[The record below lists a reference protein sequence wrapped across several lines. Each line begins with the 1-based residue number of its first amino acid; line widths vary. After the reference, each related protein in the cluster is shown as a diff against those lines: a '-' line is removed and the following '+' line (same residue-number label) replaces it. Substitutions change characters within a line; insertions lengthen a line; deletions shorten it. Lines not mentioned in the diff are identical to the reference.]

1 MARPVVRIYAIANQK
16 GGVGK
21 TTTAVNLAASL
32 AAMGCKV
39 LLVDID
45 PQGNATLGSGVGK
58 HALEASVVDVLMQRR
73 ATRDCV
79 IAAPTAGYDLLG
91 SNDELI
97 FAEIQLMNIDEGR
110 EFRLREGLRPL
121 RDDYDYIL
129 IDCPPTLSALTI
141 NALVASH
148 GVVVPT
154 QCEYY
159 ALEGLSSL
167 TKTIERLR
175 ETVNPGLQIE
185 GVLRTMFDSRNN
197 LARDVSEQLRQHFGR
212 ELYESAIPRNVTLA
226 EAPSHGLA
234 ALQYDKNAL
243 GTRAYLMLA
252 GEILNRDAT
261 RTE

>member
-1 MARPVVRIYAIANQK
+1 MANVYAIANQK

-21 TTTAVNLAASL
+21 TTTAVNLSASL
-32 AAMGCKV
+32 AAMGCRV
-39 LLVDID
+39 LLVDVD

-58 HALEASVVDVLMQRR
+58 DALEASVVDVLMQRR

-79 IAAPTAGYDLLG
+79 ITAPTAGYDLLG

-97 FAEIQLMNIDEGR
+97 FAEIQLMNVDDGR

-121 RDDYDYIL
+121 QDDYDYIL
-129 IDCPPTLSALTI
+129 LDCPPTLSTLTI
-141 NALVASH
+141 NALAAAH

-167 TKTIERLR
+167 VKTIERLR
-175 ETVNPGLQIE
+175 ETVNPELRIE

-197 LARDVSEQLRQHFGR
+197 LARDVSEQLCQHFGE
-212 ELYESAIPRNVTLA
+212 ELYESAIPRNVALA
-226 EAPSHGLA
+226 EAPSHGLT
-234 ALQYDKNAL
+234 ALQHDKNAR

-252 GEILNRDAT
+252 GEILHRDAT
-261 RTE
+261 RVK

>member
-1 MARPVVRIYAIANQK
+1 MARILCDRQPERWRRQDHDGGKPVRVVGRGW
-16 GGVGK
+16 GG
-21 TTTAVNLAASL
+21 
-32 AAMGCKV
+32 KV

-45 PQGNATLGSGVGK
+45 PQGNATLGSGVSK

-79 IAAPTAGYDLLG
+79 IATPTAGYDLLG

-97 FAEIQLMNIDEGR
+97 FAEVRLLSADEGR

-129 IDCPPTLSALTI
+129 MDCPPTLSALTI
-141 NALVASH
+141 NALVAAH
-148 GVVVPT
+148 GVVIPT

-167 TKTIERLR
+167 VKTIERLR
-175 ETVNPGLQIE
+175 ETVNPDLHVE
-185 GVLRTMFDSRNN
+185 GVLRTMFDPRNN
-197 LARDVSEQLRQHFGR
+197 LARDVSEQLRQHFGE
-212 ELYESAIPRNVTLA
+212 ELYASVIPRNVTLA
-226 EAPSHGLA
+226 EAPSHGLT
-234 ALQYDKNAL
+234 ALQYDKNAR

-261 RTE
+261 RTR